1 MTSSKTIITG
11 ALGAKTVFVYKN
23 EAGRKLT
30 TAVTDALN
38 NTAYLGYDGNYNIA
52 VTTDTLGR
60 ATRFE
65 RNNNGDPVAI
75 TDALGNTSTIQ
86 YQAKLNY
93 KDAAGEHTDYYSR
106 PIRITDA
113 GSVTKRYDGY
123 GNLSKQ
129 LGNKTSMG
137 YDKWAYA
144 YYARPGLNKYE
155 YNGPC

>member
-1 MTSSKTIITG
+1 MLTSESEGGVNRLEHYYNDRSSKTIITG

-113 GSVTKRYDGY
+113 LGSVTK
-123 GNLSKQ
+123 LVMTAMATCQ
-129 LGNKTSMG
+129 
-137 YDKWAYA
+137 
-144 YYARPGLNKYE
+144 RP
-155 YNGPC
+155 